1 MITQSALKDLF
12 DYKDGDLYWKISPSK
27 QIKIGAKAGN
37 TKSNGYLRVGINYKQ
52 YSLHRLIFMM
62 HHGYVPDYIDHID
75 GDKANNRIEN
85 LRAASHSE
93 NLYNRKFQKNNTSG
107 VKGVSYEKQY
117 KKKWKAKI
125 SVDGKEMSIGRF
137 ETLEEAKKA
146 IKATREK
153 LHGFFANHG

>member
-1 MITQSALKDLF
+1 MPKPRIKIPSKEKLNELF
-12 DYKDGDLYWKISPSK
+12 DYKNGELWRKPE
-27 QIKIGAKAGN
+27 KAG
-37 TKSNGYLRVGINYKQ
+37 TLDGSGYVQTGIKGVYYKN
-52 YSLHRLIFMM
+52 HRLIFMM

-93 NLYNRKFQKNNTSG
+93 NLNNRKYQKNNTSG

-117 KKKWKAKI
+117 KKKWKGKI